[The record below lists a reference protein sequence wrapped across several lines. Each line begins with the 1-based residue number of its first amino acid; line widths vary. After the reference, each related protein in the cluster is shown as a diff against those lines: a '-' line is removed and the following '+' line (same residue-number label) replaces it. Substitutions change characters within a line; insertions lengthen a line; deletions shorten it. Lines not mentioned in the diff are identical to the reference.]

1 MLQAQPDPGV
11 KVTPEIMNQAVA
23 IYNKRLNALGTTE
36 PTIQKDGTDRI
47 DIQLPGEK
55 DPNRV
60 NNLIG
65 STGHALLPAAAGRAS
80 PRRLALRSSS
90 GAGISEK
97 NSLWELLD
105 PAQGQAEGSTSL
117 YAFDNNKRPRNT
129 QPAKTK
135 EQLLQQLQVTTLPA
149 GWTQLACRRARSP
162 SPARRPR
169 PARARVDRIH
179 ARARPTGTC
188 STCRRTLDQLLH
200 RQGAVEAKA
209 DFDPQTGQPV
219 VSMTFNDRGG
229 KLFKE
234 ITRKLAAQGKA
245 DYDAAKATDPT
256 AQPLNYV
263 RSSRSS
269 STAKLE
275 TYPYIDFQRTRTASA
290 RTRRSPA

>member
-1 MLQAQPDPGV
+1 M

-65 STGHALLPAAAGRAS
+65 STGTLYFLPLQDALTPGVS
-80 PRRLALRSSS
+80 RSVVS

-105 PAQGQAEGSTSL
+105 PVQGQAEGSTSL

-149 GWTQLACRRARSP
+149 GWTIKGVPKNKIAVSCTPTATRSCPGSIQQGHTYWYMFDLPAKDQLLPASCSRTRRPTST
-162 SPARRPR
+162 PR
-169 PARARVDRIH
+169 PA
-179 ARARPTGTC
+179 
-188 STCRRTLDQLLH
+188 
-200 RQGAVEAKA
+200 
-209 DFDPQTGQPV
+209 
-219 VSMTFNDRGG
+219 
-229 KLFKE
+229 
-234 ITRKLAAQGKA
+234 
-245 DYDAAKATDPT
+245 
-256 AQPLNYV
+256 
-263 RSSRSS
+263 SRSC
-269 STAKLE
+269 
-275 TYPYIDFQRTRTASA
+275 R
-290 RTRRSPA
+290 